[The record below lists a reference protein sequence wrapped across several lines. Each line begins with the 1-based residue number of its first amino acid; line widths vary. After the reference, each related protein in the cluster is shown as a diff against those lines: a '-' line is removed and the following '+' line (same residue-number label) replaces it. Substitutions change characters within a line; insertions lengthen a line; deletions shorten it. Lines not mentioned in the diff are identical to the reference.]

1 MIDVELVD
9 VTKRFGDV
17 VAVNH
22 VSFSVEKGEF
32 FSLLGPSGCGKTTT
46 LRIISGFEEP
56 DEGEVYIKGESM
68 KGVPPNKRPTNMV
81 FQNLALFPH
90 MNVYDN
96 IAFGLKLKK
105 LPKSEIDKKVK
116 EVLELVH
123 LPGYEKRWIKQLSG
137 GEQQRVAI
145 ARALV
150 NEPEVLLLDEP
161 LGPLDLKLREEMIIE
176 LKRIQRE
183 VGTTFIY
190 VTHDQGE
197 ALTMSD
203 KIAVMNKGRVVQIGS
218 PLELYERPNSPF
230 VADFV
235 GRSNLIRGK
244 YIDGAVEVPGLGSIS
259 VEERKIPNNS
269 EVWVCIKPER
279 VTIGKKLSGLDNV
292 FEGEIREVYYQ
303 GKMTMYK
310 VIMPNGTVITVM
322 ATFKDTGTI
331 FDYGEKVNVGWNVSD
346 VWVIPQRGGE

>member
-9 VTKRFGDV
+9 VTKRFGEV
-17 VAVNH
+17 VAVDH
-22 VSFSVEKGEF
+22 VSFSIEKGEF

-46 LRIISGFEEP
+46 LRIIAGFEEP

-105 LPKSEIDKKVK
+105 LPKSEIDRKVK
-116 EVLELVH
+116 EMLELVH
-123 LPGYEKRWIKQLSG
+123 LPGYEKRWVKQLSG
-137 GEQQRVAI
+137 GERQRVAI

-161 LGPLDLKLREEMIIE
+161 LGPLDLKLREEMILE

-183 VGTTFIY
+183 VKTTFIY

-203 KIAVMNKGRVVQIGS
+203 KIAVMKNGRIIQIGS
-218 PLELYERPNSPF
+218 PLELYEKPNDPF
-230 VADFV
+230 VADFI
-235 GRSNLIRGK
+235 GRSNLIQGK
-244 YIDGAVEVPGLGSIS
+244 YVDGAVEVPGLGSIA
-259 VEERKIPNNS
+259 VRKREIPNNS

-279 VTIGKKLSGLDNV
+279 VAIGKKLSGLDNV
-292 FEGEIREVYYQ
+292 FEGEIKEVFYQ

-310 VIMPNGTVITVM
+310 VVMPNGNVITVM
-322 ATFKDTGTI
+322 ATFKDAGTI
-331 FDYGEKVNVGWNVSD
+331 FDSGEKVNVGWNIGD
-346 VWVIPQRGGE
+346 TWVIPKRE

>member
-9 VTKRFGDV
+9 VTKRFGEV
-17 VAVNH
+17 VAVDH
-22 VSFSVEKGEF
+22 VSFSIEKGEF

-46 LRIISGFEEP
+46 LRIIAGFEEP

-161 LGPLDLKLREEMIIE
+161 LGPLDLKLREEMILE

-183 VGTTFIY
+183 VKTTFIY

-203 KIAVMNKGRVVQIGS
+203 KIAVMNKGRIIQIGS
-218 PLELYERPNSPF
+218 PLELYERPSSPF

-244 YIDGAVEVPGLGSIS
+244 YVDGTVEVPGLGSIA
-259 VEERKIPNNS
+259 VRKRKIPNNS

-279 VTIGKKLSGLDNV
+279 VAIGKKLSRLDNV
-292 FEGEIREVYYQ
+292 FEGEIKEVYYQ

-310 VIMPNGTVITVM
+310 VAMPNGNVITVV

-331 FDYGEKVNVGWNVSD
+331 FDYGEKVNVGWNVGD
-346 VWVIPQRGGE
+346 TWVIPQGE